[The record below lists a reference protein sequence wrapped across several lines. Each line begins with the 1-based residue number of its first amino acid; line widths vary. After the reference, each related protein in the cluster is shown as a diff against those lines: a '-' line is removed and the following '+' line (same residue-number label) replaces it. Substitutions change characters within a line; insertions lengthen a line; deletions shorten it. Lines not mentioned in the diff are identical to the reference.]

1 MGLKFLYVRGKLF
14 LLEEKR
20 KDWEK
25 EKKKIKE
32 RKVIEKKIRY
42 GLFIQGKKMV
52 LCGRIIFYFL
62 LCDLIRIEDVV
73 YKEFKGKKRNLFKS
87 NS

>member
-1 MGLKFLYVRGKLF
+1 MGSKSLYVRGKSF
-14 LLEEKR
+14 LPEEKR

-42 GLFIQGKKMV
+42 GSFIQGKKMA
-52 LCGRIIFYFL
+52 LCGRIIFHSL
-62 LCDLIRIEDVV
+62 LCDLTRIEDVV
-73 YKEFKGKKRNLFKS
+73 HKELKGKKRNLSKS